1 MMGARGTSAATR
13 RKCAASGRR
22 RNRSFEPVLFREQFM
37 AKRAGATVAEPLHC
51 CTQIAALSVRLDC
64 KRKRGNVVGGHLSGR
79 GCRLRR
85 SRQLAAEE
93 ISGGHVL
100 PRGSTG
106 VIDVV
111 AQRVARTLAENW
123 HPSNGRMACPLEQAS
138 AVCRGSISS
147 ARIHLASC
155 GIDGTLLCGA
165 CAEYQRQE
173 QRRSMEGRPHRP
185 ADSR

>member
-1 MMGARGTSAATR
+1 MGARGTSAATR

-22 RNRSFEPVLFREQFM
+22 RNRSFEPVLFRAAIHGETRRSHRR
-37 AKRAGATVAEPLHC
+37 RALHC
-51 CTQIAALSVRLDC
+51 CTRTAALSVGLDS

-79 GCRLRR
+79 GCRLWR

-93 ISGGHVL
+93 ISGGHIL

-111 AQRVARTLAENW
+111 AQRVAGTLAENW
-123 HPSNGRMACPLEQAS
+123 HPSNGRVACPLEQAS

-147 ARIHLASC
+147 ARTRLASC

-165 CAEYQRQE
+165 RAEYQRQE